1 MANQLD
7 GLFNQ
12 VVDDPDVVAAVKSLA
27 LEAISQAREMLQP
40 HMTPAIRQQ
49 MVRSILPTL
58 VKSLEANRDAST
70 DDELR
75 AQMNDLFAAVRDG

>member
-1 MANQLD
+1 MATKSLD

-27 LEAISQAREMLQP
+27 LETIAQARDMLAP
-40 HMTPAIRQQ
+40 HTAPHLRVQ
-49 MVRSILPTL
+49 MVRSVLPTL
-58 VKSLEANRDAST
+58 VRSLEANRDANT

-75 AQMNDLFAAVRDG
+75 AQMAELLVAVKG